1 MKKTGDSTYTGV
13 QLKELNKFFKDDAV
27 IQVSKKF
34 LNLHK
39 LVSAAEHVRI
49 EVSKEQEQPKEEV
62 KMVVEK
68 TEEKTEEKVDCN
80 TLW

>member
-1 MKKTGDSTYTGV
+1 MCIRDR
-13 QLKELNKFFKDDAV
+13 
-27 IQVSKKF
+27 
-34 LNLHK
+34 
-39 LVSAAEHVRI
+39 LVSAAEHVQI
-49 EVSKEQEQPKEEV
+49 EVTKEQEQPKEEV

>member
-39 LVSAAEHVRI
+39 LVSSAEHVQI
-49 EVSKEQEQPKEEV
+49 EVTKEQEQPKEDV
-62 KMVVEK
+62 MMVVEK
-68 TEEKTEEKVDCN
+68 IEEKTEEKVDCN